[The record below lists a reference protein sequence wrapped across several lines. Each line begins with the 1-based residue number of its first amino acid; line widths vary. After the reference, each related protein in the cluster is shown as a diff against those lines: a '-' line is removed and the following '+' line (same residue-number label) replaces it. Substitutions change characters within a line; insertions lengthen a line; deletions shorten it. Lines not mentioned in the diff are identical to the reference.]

1 MYLKRGNCL
10 FFIFNK
16 IRILYGI
23 SCNEFTKNKVV
34 SYHVKIA
41 LLRLQKGVNV
51 LEDVYV
57 KIDNLKAEQ
66 KEIMRDIRN
75 LETRTTINEKDI
87 ATINKQLEK
96 ISLNTTWILRI
107 IISAI
112 TMSVLGL
119 ILKGMI

>member
-1 MYLKRGNCL
+1 M
-10 FFIFNK
+10 
-16 IRILYGI
+16 
-23 SCNEFTKNKVV
+23 
-34 SYHVKIA
+34 
-41 LLRLQKGVNV
+41 NV
-51 LEDVYV
+51 LEDVYG
-57 KIDNLKAEQ
+57 KIDSLKAEQ

-96 ISLNTTWILRI
+96 ISMNTTWILRI

-119 ILKGMI
+119 ILKGLM

>member
-1 MYLKRGNCL
+1 M
-10 FFIFNK
+10 
-16 IRILYGI
+16 
-23 SCNEFTKNKVV
+23 
-34 SYHVKIA
+34 
-41 LLRLQKGVNV
+41 
-51 LEDVYV
+51 EDVYV
-57 KIDNLKAEQ
+57 KIDSLKAEQ

-87 ATINKQLEK
+87 TTINNQLEK
-96 ISLNTTWILRI
+96 ISMNTTWILRI

>member
-1 MYLKRGNCL
+1 M
-10 FFIFNK
+10 
-16 IRILYGI
+16 
-23 SCNEFTKNKVV
+23 
-34 SYHVKIA
+34 
-41 LLRLQKGVNV
+41 
-51 LEDVYV
+51 EDVYA
-57 KIDNLKAEQ
+57 KIDSLKAEQ

-96 ISLNTTWILRI
+96 ISTNTTWILRI

>member
-1 MYLKRGNCL
+1 MN
-10 FFIFNK
+10 I
-16 IRILYGI
+16 
-23 SCNEFTKNKVV
+23 
-34 SYHVKIA
+34 
-41 LLRLQKGVNV
+41 
-51 LEDVYV
+51 LEDVYG
-57 KIDNLKAEQ
+57 KIDSLKAEQ

-96 ISLNTTWILRI
+96 ISINTTWILRI

-119 ILKGMI
+119 ILKGLM

>member
-1 MYLKRGNCL
+1 MNRGCE
-10 FFIFNK
+10 
-16 IRILYGI
+16 YM
-23 SCNEFTKNKVV
+23 
-34 SYHVKIA
+34 
-41 LLRLQKGVNV
+41 
-51 LEDVYV
+51 EDVYA
-57 KIDNLKAEQ
+57 KIDSLKAEQ

-96 ISLNTTWILRI
+96 ISTNTTWILRI

-112 TMSVLGL
+112 IMSVLGL

>member
-1 MYLKRGNCL
+1 MN
-10 FFIFNK
+10 I
-16 IRILYGI
+16 
-23 SCNEFTKNKVV
+23 
-34 SYHVKIA
+34 
-41 LLRLQKGVNV
+41 
-51 LEDVYV
+51 LEDVYG
-57 KIDNLKAEQ
+57 KIDSLKAEQ

-96 ISLNTTWILRI
+96 ISMNTTWILRI

-119 ILKGMI
+119 ILKGLI